1 MLRVRRVWNLT
12 REFEVEFVPTQPS
25 IRSHN
30 RSTAMPIFTYFAVV
44 GSVLVALLFV
54 VGPTLQNGT
63 RAVVTSDRVGLPKP
77 WHPDSI
83 QTLAAVPAPAPDMT
97 SPLVLAAAPK
107 AQSAPEVLAKV
118 EPSPQARAE
127 APPKKKR
134 VTRRQAPDDYRQNR
148 AWSRD
153 RYAGPFGG
161 GTFFGRF

>member
-1 MLRVRRVWNLT
+1 MD
-12 REFEVEFVPTQPS
+12 QK
-25 IRSHN
+25 IRALASMA
-30 RSTAMPIFTYFAVV
+30 RPIFTYVAVV
-44 GSVLVALLFV
+44 SSVLIALMFLV
-54 VGPTLQNGT
+54 NPMLEKGT

-83 QTLAAVPAPAPDMT
+83 QTLAAAPAPAPDMT

-118 EPSPQARAE
+118 EPAARAARAE

-134 VTRRQAPDDYRQNR
+134 VTRTQQPPVDYRQNH

-153 RYAGPFGG
+153 RDHAPFGG
-161 GTFFGRF
+161 ERFFFGRF